1 MKRLLYLD
9 IMRGIAIWLVV
20 IGHIIQYNNC
30 VDWMHNPVFE
40 WIYSFHMPLFF
51 YISGYLA
58 YKTTKIETFSD
69 YMSYSKKKVFALL
82 VPLVVW
88 SLIGNRYFFAKN
100 IDSFQMID
108 LWNVFYLRGLWFL
121 KYLFVISLLYGIFHW
136 IESKWNID
144 QKLFKDFAVSSL
156 IFAILFGSSFWI
168 FSSML
173 RSMAL
178 FFFFFM
184 IGAIVSKH
192 KCIETMWKSS
202 TVYAISF
209 VIFCILSTHW
219 NSDGNMVD
227 DLIKVMVAP
236 CAFVVFDSL
245 CRNIE
250 KWGGRIF
257 VILGRYSLVI
267 YCSHWALLNIV
278 SSQVWDV
285 TNLNSFW
292 LFAICG
298 LLALPICGGCI
309 LFAKLI
315 EHNNVLSFFLM
326 GKKYRNGKY

>member
-30 VDWMHNPVFE
+30 ADWMHNPVFS

-58 YKTTKIETFSD
+58 YKTTKIESFSD
-69 YMSYSKKKVFALL
+69 YMSYSKKKVFSLL
-82 VPLVVW
+82 VPLMAW
-88 SLIGNRYFFAKN
+88 SLIGNRYFFAKG

-192 KCIETMWKSS
+192 KCIETIWKSS
-202 TVYAISF
+202 TVYVISF
-209 VIFCILSTHW
+209 IIFCILSTHW
-219 NSDGNMVD
+219 SADGNMVD
-227 DLIKVMVAP
+227 DLIKVIVAP

-250 KWGGRIF
+250 KWGGRF
-257 VILGRYSLVI
+257 LVILGRYSLVI
-267 YCSHWALLNIV
+267 YCSHWALLQIFSN
-278 SSQVWDV
+278 QEWDI
-285 TNLNSFW
+285 THLNNFW
-292 LFAICG
+292 LLGICG
-298 LLALPICGGCI
+298 LLALPICACCI
-309 LFAKLI
+309 LFAKLL
-315 EHNNVLSFFLM
+315 EKNNVLSFMFL
-326 GKKYRNGKY
+326 GKNNSKK